1 MLDFLSTQNALH
13 VRTIEITLEEYLFVV
28 QVVLGEDKSVAYAS
42 IYDKEGFKSNVPSED
57 EEDYLNGFIRQADA
71 LLDTQSCKHLKEY
84 LEQEY
89 QSEVQSRASTL
100 KDYRFTGADI
110 QQLLANLLHNRV
122 GEGDLDD
129 ASVKDVLQLIKS
141 MYDSG
146 ALDGGDAFGKHFI
159 VVPNKYNTLC
169 PHCNHEGYAVEGLDF
184 RCEFCGCI
192 AKWDESQRRYFPNLG
207 HL

>member
-13 VRTIEITLEEYLFVV
+13 VRTIDITLEEYLFTA
-28 QVVLGEDKSVAYAS
+28 QVVLGEDKRIAYAS

-57 EEDYLNGFIRQADA
+57 EEDYLNGFVRQADA
-71 LLDTQSCKHLKEY
+71 LLETQSCKHLKEY

-89 QSEVQSRASTL
+89 QSEVQSKASTL

-129 ASVKDVLQLIKS
+129 ASVKDVIQLIKS

-146 ALDGGDAFGKHFI
+146 ALDSGDAFEKHFI
-159 VVPNKYNTLC
+159 TIPNKYNALC
-169 PHCNHEGYAVEGLDF
+169 LNCSHEFYATEGLSMK
-184 RCEFCGCI
+184 CPNCG
-192 AKWDESQRRYFPNLG
+192 AVYNWDEQQRRFIPEIP

>member
-13 VRTIEITLEEYLFVV
+13 VRTIDITLEEYLFTA
-28 QVVLGEDKSVAYAS
+28 QVVLGEDKRIAYAS
-42 IYDKEGFKSNVPSED
+42 IYDKENFKSNVPSED
-57 EEDYLNGFIRQADA
+57 EEDYLNGFVRQADA
-71 LLDTQSCKHLKEY
+71 LLETQSCKHIKEY

-89 QSEVQSRASTL
+89 QSEVQSKASTL

-129 ASVKDVLQLIKS
+129 ASVKDVIQLIKS
-141 MYDSG
+141 MYDAG
-146 ALDGGDAFGKHFI
+146 ALDSGDSFQRHWI
-159 VVPNKYNTLC
+159 TIPNKYNTLC

-192 AKWDESQRRYFPNLG
+192 AKWDESSHRYFPNLG